1 MSGTEQV
8 SRQVEIPREATP
20 EAFSVLSDWGG
31 DSGTV
36 VVRVGFS
43 GAMPSAFSVSSFPV
57 SIPAVIT
64 VTCGLLDHQLG
75 RWELGPLRVCP
86 RLLST
91 LTTPDGAWGRSLVGA
106 GLSWAGLVGVLGRV
120 WEVRRDRGWSGR
132 GVGRGVGRGELQV
145 LLSGCPACPLLRLSG
160 PLRTVVGT
168 GSRGRLLWRG
178 VQERQGTL
186 RESRGLCGT
195 PRQVRA
201 GLLERREGQGL
212 SVSLYREV

>member
-64 VTCGLLDHQLG
+64 QTDWTEPWLLGLAAFHVLCLLLTC
-75 RWELGPLRVCP
+75 
-86 RLLST
+86 LSSQ
-91 LTTPDGAWGRSLVGA
+91 RY
-106 GLSWAGLVGVLGRV
+106 R
-120 WEVRRDRGWSGR
+120 
-132 GVGRGVGRGELQV
+132 LQV
-145 LLSGCPACPLLRLSG
+145 GHFLCLVILVYCAEYINEVAAMNWRLFSKYQYFDSRGMFISIVFSAPLLLNAMII
-160 PLRTVVGT
+160 VVMWVRKT
-168 GSRGRLLWRG
+168 LG
-178 VQERQGTL
+178 VMTDLKTLQEKI
-186 RESRGLCGT
+186 RERK
-195 PRQVRA
+195 RKD
-201 GLLERREGQGL
+201 E
-212 SVSLYREV
+212 